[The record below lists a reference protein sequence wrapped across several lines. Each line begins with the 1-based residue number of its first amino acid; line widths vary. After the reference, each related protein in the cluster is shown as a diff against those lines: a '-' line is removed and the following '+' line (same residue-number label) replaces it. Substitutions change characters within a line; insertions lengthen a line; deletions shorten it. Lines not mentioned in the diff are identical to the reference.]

1 MALISLVSAKSPGVT
16 TAAAALALAGRRPVL
31 LAELDLSGGSLRHG
45 LLREVRRGGQ
55 KLDGTTGVHRL
66 PQADWERAEGQEF
79 TPAVSAHLWP
89 LDNSDYRFALP
100 GVTDP
105 RQAASLA
112 QTWPAL
118 GSVLQLIDQRLGWD
132 VLVDAGRLVLHAGR
146 PHPVLSPLPV
156 LRAADL
162 VLVTVRATEESL
174 VLARPVVEA
183 LTDDLTGHGRGSR
196 GLGLLLLGTSTW
208 RRQEV
213 ERELGAPVLGTLPW
227 DERTAACL
235 THGTGTPRGFAR
247 SALMRGAREAMGPLR
262 EYADRHR
269 LRQQMS
275 AARAATPAMD
285 RMLQQLAARGG
296 GGSHG

>member
-1 MALISLVSAKSPGVT
+1 MALIALVSAKSSGVT
-16 TAAAALALAGRRPVL
+16 ATTAALALASRRPVL

-45 LLREVRRGGQ
+45 LLRDVRRGEQ
-55 KLDGTTGVHRL
+55 ELDGSTGVHRL

-89 LDNSDYRFALP
+89 LDGSDYRFALP

-105 RQAASLA
+105 RQAASLT

-118 GSVLQLIDQRLGWD
+118 GNVLHLIDQRLGWD
-132 VLVDAGRLVLHAGR
+132 VLVDAGRLVLHAGQ

-156 LRAADL
+156 LRTADL

-183 LTDDLTGHGRGSR
+183 LSGHGTR
-196 GLGLLLLGTSTW
+196 GLGLLLLGPGAF
-208 RRQEV
+208 RRQDV
-213 ERELGAPVLGTLPW
+213 ERELEAPVLGTLPW
-227 DERTAACL
+227 DERTAAYL
-235 THGTGTPRGFAR
+235 TGRAGMPRGFSR
-247 SALMRGAREAMGPLR
+247 SALMRGARAAMGPLR
-262 EYADRHR
+262 EYADRRR
-269 LRQQMS
+269 LHQQMS
-275 AARAATPAMD
+275 AAHTAATPAMN
-285 RMLQQLAARGG
+285 RMLHQLAQRQ